1 MGWSHA
7 RRTMGQRQKERR
19 KNKKQRGK
27 KKLRTAR
34 DGDMQNRKIGATK
47 TKTSQTSQVEMK
59 LS

>member
-1 MGWSHA
+1 
-7 RRTMGQRQKERR
+7 MGQRQKERR

-47 TKTSQTSQVEMK
+47 TKTSHVEMK